1 MYPRT
6 VTSLT
11 SKEKLRDMADLYRR
25 LATLSREY
33 KKSQLEDILGPFF
46 NTTNDGIVANVYQ
59 QPYRP
64 GMPAPPNVTYST
76 PTYETR
82 LYSQPQ
88 PQTQT
93 QTQTQTQQST
103 DVAPIPYTTPRTLDV
118 RTVQP
123 GDLKPKTTAE
133 IEEEI
138 ADKEKKEQVKSSLD
152 RITTL
157 LELSKQEKEAKI
169 IEDTEPQKTVYTVDP
184 QPTKEIERVIEK
196 EESEPLSNME
206 LDALLQDIL
215 MKDKT
220 ITEDMYRR
228 LYQHLSTL
236 DEFKDMHENDVKLIA
251 LTMLRERGADALQMP
266 SPEFMKSKSELVEDI
281 LQHVDPDTESF
292 KGGIGRMIDS
302 DTYQIDYTT
311 AGRRV
316 LDPNT
321 GRPIQGGVRNV
332 QFIVNDDSTISLV
345 INDTQGGSSTVLLH
359 SDDYN
364 TMIRALRANSTS
376 VVTRLINSIAN
387 RNFPPGR
394 SDPAKYTSTRR
405 PAEER
410 LYPPR
415 RPPAIS
421 RKIPSRIP
429 DPEEQ
434 VEEEQPQSETM
445 SSESV
450 EESSESIDLADM
462 ITNFGDLIRKTTLFT
477 RDEEP
482 SFNINTNYQLIYRDR
497 IDPDGRVERW
507 YSATSSGE
515 RPSITYTNPRGATR
529 TERVRATTLVYDPES
544 GTTQFEVHLANG
556 DRLIAPATKQIFD
569 LFYNPTPSADR
580 KLLELIPKLQYES
593 LRGGGMKDREKPK
606 RSGMRRIRVVQSK
619 GESKSKGKG
628 KDKSKGESKSKTK
641 GKSMSGGKV
650 LLIANEE
657 DAYKQLY
664 KILGSLEAGNYSDD
678 MISEAGR
685 INDYLLEQGLFD
697 EEEHRGVAAILDKHV
712 RNSASIV

>member
-1 MYPRT
+1 MYAANKAIMSTRT
-6 VTSLT
+6 VTNLT
-11 SKEKLRDMADLYRR
+11 SKEKLKDKADLYRR

-46 NTTNDGIVANVYQ
+46 NTTNDGIKGNVYQ
-59 QPYRP
+59 LPYKP

-76 PTYETR
+76 PRYDTS

-88 PQTQT
+88 
-93 QTQTQTQQST
+93 TQQTT
-103 DVAPIPYTTPRTLDV
+103 DAGPIQYTTPKKSDV

-123 GDLKPKTTAE
+123 GDDKPKTKAD

-138 ADKEKKEQVKSSLD
+138 ADKEHKEQIKSSLD
-152 RITTL
+152 RITSL
-157 LELSKQEKEAKI
+157 LGLSRQEKEAKI

-184 QPTKEIERVIEK
+184 QPTKELERVIEK

-206 LDALLQDIL
+206 LDALLQEVQ
-215 MKDKT
+215 MKDKS
-220 ITEDMYRR
+220 ITEEMYHK

-236 DEFKDMHENDVKLIA
+236 DEFKGMRENDVRFIA
-251 LTMLRERGADALQMP
+251 LSMLKERGTDALQMP

-292 KGGIGRMIDS
+292 KGGIGRAIDS

-321 GRPIQGGVRNV
+321 GRHVQGGVRNV
-332 QFIVNDDSTISLV
+332 QFTVNDDSTISMV
-345 INDTQGGSSTVLLH
+345 INDTQGGSSSVLLH
-359 SDDYN
+359 PDDYDA
-364 TMIRALRANSTS
+364 MIRALRANSTS

-387 RNFPPGR
+387 RNFPSGK
-394 SDPAKYTSTRR
+394 SDPAKYMSTRR

-410 LYPPR
+410 LYPP
-415 RPPAIS
+415 PKAPATS
-421 RKIPSRIP
+421 KKLPSTAP
-429 DPEEQ
+429 EPEEQ
-434 VEEEQPQSETM
+434 VEVS
-445 SSESV
+445 
-450 EESSESIDLADM
+450 EESISDEQRKREEVDLAEM

-497 IDPDGRVERW
+497 TDPDGRVERW
-507 YSATSSGE
+507 YSASSSGE
-515 RPSITYTNPRGATR
+515 RPSITYTTARGATR
-529 TERVRATTLVYDPES
+529 TERVRATTLVYDPEDGS
-544 GTTQFEVHLANG
+544 TQFQVHLTNG

-569 LFYNPTPSADR
+569 LFYDPTPSADK

-593 LRGGGMKDREKPK
+593 LRGGGMSDRSKPK
-606 RSGMRRIRVVQSK
+606 RSGMRRIRVVQGKSK
-619 GESKSKGKG
+619 GKSKSKSKG
-628 KDKSKGESKSKTK
+628 SKERSDAQRKRQTESP
-641 GKSMSGGKV
+641 KV

-678 MISEAGR
+678 MVSEAGR

-697 EEEHRGVAAILDKHV
+697 KEEHRGVAAILDKHV
-712 RNSASIV
+712 RNSATIV

>member
-1 MYPRT
+1 MISTRT
-6 VTSLT
+6 VTNLT
-11 SKEKLRDMADLYRR
+11 SKEKLKDKADLYRR

-46 NTTNDGIVANVYQ
+46 NTTNDGIKGNVYQ
-59 QPYRP
+59 LPYKP

-76 PTYETR
+76 PRYDTS
-82 LYSQPQ
+82 LYS
-88 PQTQT
+88 
-93 QTQTQTQQST
+93 QTQTQQTT
-103 DVAPIPYTTPRTLDV
+103 DVTPIPYTTPKKPDV

-123 GDLKPKTTAE
+123 GDLKPKTKAD

-138 ADKEKKEQVKSSLD
+138 ADKEHKENIKSSLD
-152 RITTL
+152 RITRL
-157 LELSKQEKEAKI
+157 LGQSKQEKEAKI

-184 QPTKEIERVIEK
+184 QPMKELERVIEK

-206 LDALLQDIL
+206 LDALLQEIQ
-215 MKDKT
+215 MKDKS
-220 ITEDMYRR
+220 ITEEMYHR

-236 DEFKDMHENDVKLIA
+236 DEFKGMRDNDVRFIA
-251 LTMLRERGADALQMP
+251 LSMLKERGTDALQMP

-321 GRPIQGGVRNV
+321 GRPVQGGVRNV
-332 QFIVNDDSTISLV
+332 QFVVNDDSTISIV
-345 INDTQGGSSTVLLH
+345 INDTQGGSSSSVLLH
-359 SDDYN
+359 PDDYD

-410 LYPPR
+410 LYPPPR
-415 RPPAIS
+415 KPPATS
-421 RKIPSRIP
+421 KKIPSTVP

-434 VEEEQPQSETM
+434 VEVSEEKSSDEQRQSQSE
-445 SSESV
+445 EV
-450 EESSESIDLADM
+450 DLADM
-462 ITNFGDLIRKTTLFT
+462 ITNFSDLIRKTTLFT

-497 IDPDGRVERW
+497 TDPDGRVERW
-507 YSATSSGE
+507 YSPSSSGE
-515 RPSITYTNPRGATR
+515 RPTITYTNARGATR
-529 TERVRATTLVYDPES
+529 TERVRATTLVYDPEGGS
-544 GTTQFEVHLANG
+544 TQFEVHLSNG

-569 LFYNPTPSADR
+569 LFYNPTPSADK

-593 LRGGGMKDREKPK
+593 LRGGGMKDKDKPK

-619 GESKSKGKG
+619 GESKSKS
-628 KDKSKGESKSKTK
+628 KDKSKDKSKRQTE
-641 GKSMSGGKV
+641 SPKV

-678 MISEAGR
+678 MVSEAGR

-697 EEEHRGVAAILDKHV
+697 NEEHRGVAAILDKHV